1 MIVRAFADWQRRA
14 RRAEEVVS
22 LVASGAR
29 VFVHGAAATPTPL
42 LDALVA
48 RKDLENVRLFHL
60 HLEGRCA
67 FAEPECASQFRSIS
81 LFTGPGLRKPVEEGR
96 ADFTPIFLSDIPA
109 LFQSGRIAL
118 DAAILQ
124 LSPPDKHGYCT
135 VGTSAAIR

>member
-1 MIVRAFADWQRRA
+1 MNAVTP
-14 RRAEEVVS
+14 EEAVS
-22 LVASGAR
+22 HIKSGTN
-29 VFVHGAAATPTPL
+29 VFIHGAAATPTPL

-48 RKDLENVRLFHL
+48 RKELENVRLFHM

-67 FAEPECASQFRSIS
+67 FAEPECEGQFRSNS

-109 LFQSGRIAL
+109 LFESGRIAL

-124 LSPPDKHGYCT
+124 LSPPDST
-135 VGTSAAIR
+135 ATARSAPRLMRRSPPRAPRRS